1 MKKLREDLIKLLKN
15 DARYTP
21 KQLAAMLG
29 ESEER
34 VEKEI
39 REMED
44 KGIIVK
50 YTAITN
56 SEMITENIVEALI
69 EVRVTPK
76 KLKGFDAVAE
86 EINRFEEVRSL
97 YLMSGGYDIAVFVEG
112 KTLTD
117 VARFVS
123 DKLSGM
129 EGVLSTATHFILK
142 KYKIEGQI
150 TYKTDDPDR
159 QIIHA

>member
-1 MKKLREDLIKLLKN
+1 MKKLQAKLIRLLKE
-15 DARYTP
+15 DARYTAEE
-21 KQLAAMLG
+21 LAAMVG
-29 ESEER
+29 ESAET
-34 VEKEI
+34 VKAEI
-39 REMED
+39 RALED
-44 KGIIVK
+44 DGVIVK

-56 SEMITENIVEALI
+56 SEIENENLVEALI

-76 KLKGFDAVAE
+76 RLKGFDAIAE
-86 EINRFEEVRSL
+86 EINRFKEVRSL
-97 YLMSGGYDIAVFVEG
+97 YLMSGGDDIPIFVEG

-123 DKLSGM
+123 EKLSGL

-150 TYKTDDPDR
+150 TYKPTAER
-159 QIIHA
+159 QLIHA

>member
-1 MKKLREDLIKLLKN
+1 MKKIQEKLIRLLKD
-15 DARYTP
+15 DARYTA
-21 KQLAAMLG
+21 KELAAMLG
-29 ESEER
+29 ESEETVSR
-34 VEKEI
+34 EI
-39 REMED
+39 AALENE
-44 KGIIVK
+44 GVIVK

-56 SEMITENIVEALI
+56 SEKITADLVEALI

-76 KLKGFDAVAE
+76 RLKGFDAIAE
-86 EINRFEEVRSL
+86 EIDRFEDVRSL

-123 DKLSGM
+123 EKLSAL

-150 TYKTDDPDR
+150 TYKTDTGR
-159 QIIHA
+159 QLIHA

>member
-1 MKKLREDLIKLLKN
+1 MKKLQAKLIRLLKE
-15 DARYTP
+15 DARYTAEE
-21 KQLAAMLG
+21 LAAMVG
-29 ESEER
+29 ESAET
-34 VEKEI
+34 VKAEI
-39 REMED
+39 RALED
-44 KGIIVK
+44 DGVIVK

-56 SEMITENIVEALI
+56 SEIENENLVEALI

-76 KLKGFDAVAE
+76 RLKGFDAIAE
-86 EINRFEEVRSL
+86 EINRFKEVRSL
-97 YLMSGGYDIAVFVEG
+97 YLMSGGYDIAIFVEG

-123 DKLSGM
+123 EKLSGL

-150 TYKTDDPDR
+150 TYKPTAER
-159 QIIHA
+159 QLIHA